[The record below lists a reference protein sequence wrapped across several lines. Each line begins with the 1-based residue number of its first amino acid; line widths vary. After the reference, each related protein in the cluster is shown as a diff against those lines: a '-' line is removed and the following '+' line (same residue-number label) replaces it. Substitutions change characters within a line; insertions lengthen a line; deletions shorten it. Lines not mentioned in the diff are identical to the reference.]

1 MSDYL
6 PRTGKAMVLK
16 FKEMEK
22 LQMVAHALSNEQ
34 RLRIL
39 YELGS
44 HSLNINEL
52 RARWICRC
60 RALLRMS
67 IFWKKPD

>member
-1 MSDYL
+1 MADYL
-6 PRTGKAMVLK
+6 PQADKPMVLK
-16 FKEMEK
+16 FNEMEK
-22 LQMVAHALSNEQ
+22 LRQVAHALSNEQ

-52 RARWICRC
+52 ANALEIGRASCRE
-60 RALLRMS
+60 RV
-67 IFWKKPD
+67 